1 MTVLALLDVV
11 VFADSRGAIPHVR
24 HLEGSPP
31 EDLLIV
37 ESLHVRIIFVQH
49 HPLKQPH
56 YLLVLGLP
64 LALIDGTFEWE
75 LKIENSLVPVV
86 EQALLVQVVPAIHSE
101 TTNL

>member
-1 MTVLALLDVV
+1 VTVRNLLDEV
-11 VFADSRGAIPHVR
+11 VFADSRGAIPHIR
-24 HLEGSPP
+24 HLEGGPP
-31 EDLLIV
+31 EDLLVIDV
-37 ESLHVRIIFVQH
+37 LHVRIIFVQH

-75 LKIENSLVPVV
+75 LKIVNSLIPVV
-86 EQALLVQVVPAIHSE
+86 EKALLVQVVAAIHSE